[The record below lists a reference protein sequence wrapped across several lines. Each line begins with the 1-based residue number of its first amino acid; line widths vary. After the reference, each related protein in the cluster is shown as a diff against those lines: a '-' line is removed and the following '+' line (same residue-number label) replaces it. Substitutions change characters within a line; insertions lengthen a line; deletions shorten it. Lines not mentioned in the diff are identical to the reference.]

1 MLRIRPGL
9 PQRADDPDVLAGRDL
24 LAFSPVAAPLA
35 TTLALAA
42 ALALAPGCEK
52 RSKSEGSRPAEPA
65 GSKPSAGDGPEAP
78 QDEELV
84 DLYGDPLPTGAIAR
98 LGSIRMMDRAL
109 GKVIFSPD
117 GAEIVTSSEDAYL
130 IWQTTTGQ
138 RVGSLVRENAAHP
151 MAFSADG
158 KILATA
164 VYGGAVQLWDYPGR
178 AAGAVLE
185 GHRRDVTD
193 LCFAGDR
200 LVSGSRDRTVRRW
213 KIAPEPAPSPKARRN
228 RGPRV
233 GETEATWRGDF
244 EEITAVACS
253 AKGAVAFAD
262 DQGAVLLVKPGADE
276 ATAIGN
282 TGAAVLDVALSGD
295 GERVAAG
302 SVDGAVR
309 IWTAGGGEPV
319 IIKAHPREVLTVVF
333 AGADELVT
341 SGGDDSFRTWNP
353 ETGERIAERR
363 GAAGID
369 AQLFALSPDGALI
382 AGYTKLVD
390 GRASEAGRFWLYD
403 RDSGE
408 PLLEPERHAD
418 AVTAV
423 EFVGTEQVVTASADR
438 TVKLWK
444 ADSSELVRTI
454 ATHRGPVRDISV
466 IKDRVYSAGDDARM
480 HVASLN
486 GGDTVILEPIG
497 GAVHAFVP
505 VPGGGRIITGDFVGK
520 VHSFS
525 LGSGQRIARHDGDAF
540 GQIHDIAVSPDG
552 NTFAIAGANPE
563 IHIIGAATGKK
574 LTTLSA
580 EGAGSHYAVAFSPD
594 GKMLASGGDDHQV
607 RLWGTKS
614 WSQLR
619 ALEGHDGTVR
629 SVAFSPDGRLLA
641 AGSSDQSA
649 RLWSVATGEELT
661 LLVGHRG
668 AVTELA
674 FSSDS
679 KLLATSS
686 ADQTAL
692 IWQVSS
698 PAPSP

>member
-1 MLRIRPGL
+1 MDDLSGL
-9 PQRADDPDVLAGRDL
+9 DL
-24 LAFSPVAAPLA
+24 LACLPVAAPLA
-35 TTLALAA
+35 TTAVLAA
-42 ALALAPGCEK
+42 AVALAPGCEK
-52 RSKSEGSRPAEPA
+52 RGKPEGSRPAEPS
-65 GSKPSAGDGPEAP
+65 GSKASPGETTEAP

-84 DLYGDPLPTGAIAR
+84 DLYGDPLPTGAVAR

-164 VYGGAVQLWDYPGR
+164 VYGGAVQLWDYPKR

-200 LVSGSRDRTVRRW
+200 LVTGSRDRTVRRW
-213 KIAPEPAPSPKARRN
+213 KIAPKPQ
-228 RGPRV
+228 
-233 GETEATWRGDF
+233 TEATWRGDF

-253 AKGAVAFAD
+253 ANGAVAFAD

-276 ATAIGN
+276 ATAIGDA
-282 TGAAVLDVALSGD
+282 GAAVLDVAISGD
-295 GERVAAG
+295 GERVATG
-302 SVDGAVR
+302 SGDGAVR
-309 IWTAGGGEPV
+309 IWTGGAGEPV
-319 IIKAHPREVLTVVF
+319 VIKAHPREVLTVAF
-333 AGADELVT
+333 AGEDELVT
-341 SGGDDSFRTWNP
+341 SGGDDSYRTWNP

-418 AVTAV
+418 AVTAI

-466 IKDRVYSAGDDARM
+466 VKDRVYSAGDDARM

-552 NTFAIAGANPE
+552 STFAIAGANPE

-574 LTTLSA
+574 LTTLRA

-594 GKMLASGGDDHQV
+594 GTMLASGGDDHQV

-629 SVAFSPDGRLLA
+629 SVAFSANGRLLA

-668 AVTELA
+668 AVTEVA

-679 KLLATSS
+679 KLLATAS

-692 IWQVSS
+692 IWQV
-698 PAPSP
+698 PTPGPIP